1 MKKLIETLEN
11 ILHRERLK
19 ADEKHVGISSWE
31 RKFSELADS
40 LGHGD
45 LKRKNHKTITEYT
58 QLKKLQRED
67 ELAGLRLQHLNR
79 AKNSLVIGLM
89 YPLALLIFL
98 FVIFNL

>member
-1 MKKLIETLEN
+1 MTDIKTLEN
-11 ILHRERLK
+11 ILHRERLR
-19 ADEKHVGISSWE
+19 ADDKHVGISSWE
-31 RKFSELADS
+31 RKFGELADS

-79 AKNSLVIGLM
+79 AKNTLVLGLM